1 MCINRI
7 PLKEE
12 SCLKSLFGLE
22 IDRLINV
29 RHIILDENDDDHN
42 SEADDDDDDE

>member
-12 SCLKSLFGLE
+12 PSVKSIFGLE
-22 IDRLINV
+22 IDRFINV
-29 RHIILDENDDDHN
+29 RHIILEDDDDDDHN
-42 SEADDDDDDE
+42 SEADDNDDE